1 MRRKKTYLI
10 VIGCVLAVG
19 VYLFQNMNEKT
30 VPVSKTWELTDE
42 EIANIHLVG
51 LSQDLDIKVE
61 KSQGSMNQVVMKG
74 NLPKSYAERL
84 ATIAPEKDKLL
95 ISFVNGMGFSMGKI
109 SNQLL
114 NITVY
119 LSEESLLEELTVK
132 SNRGDVTIHVP
143 EGFERNYRLQTNNG
157 NVTEPEVNYNVSKT
171 ITVEL
176 GFGDIKIAKD

>member
-1 MRRKKTYLI
+1 MKRKKMFLI

-19 VYLFQNMNEKT
+19 FCLFQNMNEKT

-42 EIANIHLVG
+42 EIANIQLVG

-61 KSQGSMNQVVMKG
+61 KAQGQTNQVVLKG

-84 ATIAPEKDKLL
+84 SDIAPEKDKLL
-95 ISFVNGMGFSMGKI
+95 ISFVKSLGFSIGKL

-119 LSEESLLEELTVK
+119 LSEENLLEELTVK

-143 EGFERNYRLQTNNG
+143 EGFKRNYRLQTNNG
-157 NVTEPEVNYNVSKT
+157 NVTEPEVNYDVSEI

-176 GFGDIKIAKD
+176 GYGDIKIAKD